1 MIFKRVLSE
10 SYPMNTNMIG
20 FRWFSKNT
28 CIFVLWMTVASALE
42 GLKVRLTYR
51 INGLDWSCGCT
62 GWTDTS
68 SVLGAHSELVVATF
82 LQVGDCVLHGVYLQV
97 LRDTRPLEALLVL
110 LFHVVVCD
118 GTAAIFLRWWPLQAD
133 LGGAD
138 RGDLQVLWRAWGI
151 YQNKRERSELIT
163 FTTINAKTQM
173 ENLDYP
179 VC

>member
-1 MIFKRVLSE
+1 MTGPEDTGQVDLQAWMKL
-10 SYPMNTNMIG
+10 TN
-20 FRWFSKNT
+20 
-28 CIFVLWMTVASALE
+28 
-42 GLKVRLTYR
+42 R
-51 INGLDWSCGCT
+51 IDGLDWSRRCT

-68 SVLGAHSELVVATF
+68 SVLSADSELVVATF
-82 LQVGDCVLHGVYLQV
+82 LQVGDGVLHGVYLQI
-97 LRDTRPLEALLVL
+97 LCDTRPLEALLVL

-118 GTAAIFLRWWPLQAD
+118 RTAAIFLRWRPFQAD

-138 RGDLQVLWRAWGI
+138 RGDLQVLWRAWVI
-151 YQNKRERSELIT
+151 YESKRERSELIT